1 MKKSTQLAR
10 FLIEPPNSG
19 EIIYNENLKTSSQ
32 SILLKLQNLIGSYH
46 LYREEGTGY
55 DEDPNY
61 VQEEY
66 MKKLVVENF
75 GRYRET
81 LLEALRCEDY
91 DEEGLLELSQL
102 QEAIST
108 VNEDLEPSVLDYMLY
123 YVLMRSKG
131 PDRMEYK
138 NLISLLDSLIE
149 SQGRAQSASRKNRP
163 ESSSPEKLKMR
174 NPGKSGIMSAVGV
187 SQKNEKDEEENYS
200 DEEIANDPDDDDEE
214 TNK

>member
-1 MKKSTQLAR
+1 M
-10 FLIEPPNSG
+10 
-19 EIIYNENLKTSSQ
+19 
-32 SILLKLQNLIGSYH
+32 IGTYH
-46 LYREEGTGY
+46 LYLEEGAEY
-55 DEDPNY
+55 NDDPNY

-91 DEEGLLELSQL
+91 DEEGILELSQL

-108 VNEDLEPSVLDYMLY
+108 VNEELESAVLDYMLY
-123 YVLMRSKG
+123 YVLVRSESAEK
-131 PDRMEYK
+131 MEYK
-138 NLISLLDSLIE
+138 NLINLLDSLIE

-174 NPGKSGIMSAVGV
+174 NPAMAAGKSNTSNG
-187 SQKNEKDEEENYS
+187 Q
-200 DEEIANDPDDDDEE
+200 
-214 TNK
+214 